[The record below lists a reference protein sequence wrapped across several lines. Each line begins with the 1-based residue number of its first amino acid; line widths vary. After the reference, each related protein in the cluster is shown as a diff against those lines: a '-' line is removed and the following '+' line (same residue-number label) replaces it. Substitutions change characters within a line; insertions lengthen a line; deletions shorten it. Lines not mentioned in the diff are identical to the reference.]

1 MAGPAYYTG
10 AVNIAKNEDWA
21 VPFVYSAVGTDGVT
35 LTPIDLTG
43 SVLKFEIRKQETDFE
58 ATVASFSS
66 DLNLDGVADGI
77 YITDPLHGMFTL
89 VVTRAQSARLTPGDY
104 VCDLVRL
111 MPSGYQERLWEG
123 TATVVQGTTR

>member
-1 MAGPAYYTG
+1 MPGPAYYTG
-10 AVNIAKNEDWA
+10 EVNIAKNEDWA
-21 VPFVYSAVGTDGVT
+21 VPFVYSTVGTDGVT

-66 DLNLDGVADGI
+66 DNNLDGVPDGI
-77 YITDPLHGMFTL
+77 YITDAPNGVFAI
-89 VVTRAQSARLTPGDY
+89 VITRAQSARLTPGDY

-111 MPSGYQERLWEG
+111 MPSGYQERMWEG
-123 TATVVQGTTR
+123 TASVVQGTTR